1 MVLFSVDYVGVVRI
15 VVPRGSF
22 VLFVIIVV
30 VGGEVSIKRA
40 GLIRGTT
47 VARRPMRFMTQ
58 NPFC

>member
-1 MVLFSVDYVGVVRI
+1 MVPFSVDYVGVVRI
-15 VVPRGSF
+15 VVQRGSF
-22 VLFVIIVV
+22 VLFVIIV

-47 VARRPMRFMTQ
+47 VARRLMRFMTQ